1 MVIMQCDLSSSQ
13 DNLKDCGP
21 KLESN
26 LKVRQYPD
34 PSLATPILELLAL
47 PLPPTHPLRIVMPP
61 LQNTVEDANLEP
73 SETTIDGT
81 RPLGFRSIHG
91 VLPTDNV
98 SIFSHSTNSTA
109 SNLVCAGRIL
119 GSLYS
124 STGRRLEKSMGNIA
138 YKAGLGPEAIYQRIS
153 ALDVEDWKRD
163 SEKG

>member
-1 MVIMQCDLSSSQ
+1 M
-13 DNLKDCGP
+13 
-21 KLESN
+21 
-26 LKVRQYPD
+26 
-34 PSLATPILELLAL
+34 ATPSQPILKLLAL
-47 PLPPTHPLRIVMPP
+47 PLPFTHPLRIVMPP
-61 LQNTVEDANLEP
+61 LQNTVEDVNLEP

-109 SNLVCAGRIL
+109 SNLVGAGRIL

-138 YKAGLGPEAIYQRIS
+138 HKAGLGPEAIYQRIS